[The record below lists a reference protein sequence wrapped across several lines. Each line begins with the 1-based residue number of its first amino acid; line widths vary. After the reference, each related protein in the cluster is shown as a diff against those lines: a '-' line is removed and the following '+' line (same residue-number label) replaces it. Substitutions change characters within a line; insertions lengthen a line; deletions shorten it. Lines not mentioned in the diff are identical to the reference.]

1 MAAGLTH
8 VQRNNMRAAEERR
21 AAALLVERIAE
32 EEGDALGMWEAL
44 KREGIDHLIDG
55 VLEQRDIDMA
65 VRDALARGGWQA
77 VQRLMEHLP
86 DRCQEAILSLD
97 GAGAARRM
105 GAFRHGAGHAR
116 SRAESINL
124 SFFLNSSFNNRIFVI
139 VCSQSIK

>member
-44 KREGIDHLIDG
+44 KHEGLDHLIDG

-65 VRDALARGGWQA
+65 VRDALACGGWQA

-86 DRCQEAILSLD
+86 DRCQEAILFLD
-97 GAGAARRM
+97 SAGQLVVW
-105 GAFRHGAGHAR
+105 GHSDMEQAMHE
-116 SRAESINL
+116 AVQNL
-124 SFFLNSSFNNRIFVI
+124 
-139 VCSQSIK
+139 